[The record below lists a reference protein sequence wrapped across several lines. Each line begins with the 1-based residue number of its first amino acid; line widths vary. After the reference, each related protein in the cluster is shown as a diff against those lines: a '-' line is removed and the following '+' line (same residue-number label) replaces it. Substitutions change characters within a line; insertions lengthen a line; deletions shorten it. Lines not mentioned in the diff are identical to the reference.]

1 MRTKTVPNAMPT
13 GVRVA
18 PIRRSGPYIRT
29 SVRLHL
35 VPLPSIHPSIPA
47 TESLTHHHP
56 QAAPPLLA
64 AMTALDFMP
73 AEKAPQAGAVTN
85 NAAATAQ
92 VQHRRLEGKVAIVT
106 GGARG
111 IGEAIVRAFVR
122 HGARVV
128 IADIDD
134 AAGEALA
141 VALGGALCSYVHCD
155 VSVEADVE
163 RAVGCCVARHGRLDV
178 LCNNAGVL
186 GRQAPPVGAGT
197 GARSGGIASLDAG
210 EFDRVLRVN
219 TLGAAL
225 GMKHA
230 ARAMLQRRGGGGGG
244 SIVSVASVAGVLG
257 GMGPHAYTASKHA
270 LVGLTKNAACELGE
284 HGIRVNCVSPFGV
297 ATPMLVN
304 AWRHGHHGEDEE
316 GGRPAPVSAEE
327 VEKAEEMVRGL
338 ATLKGPTLRAGDI
351 AEAALFLASDESR
364 YISGHNLVVDGG
376 VTTSRNVIGL

>member
-1 MRTKTVPNAMPT
+1 
-13 GVRVA
+13 
-18 PIRRSGPYIRT
+18 
-29 SVRLHL
+29 
-35 VPLPSIHPSIPA
+35 
-47 TESLTHHHP
+47 
-56 QAAPPLLA
+56 
-64 AMTALDFMP
+64 MTALDFMP
-73 AEKAPQAGAVTN
+73 AEKPPQAGSVALGTTTH
-85 NAAATAQ
+85 NAAAAAAMRVCEF
-92 VQHRRLEGKVAIVT
+92 VQQRRLEGKVAIVT

-141 VALGGALCSYVHCD
+141 AALGGALCSYVHCD

-163 RAVGCCVARHGRLDV
+163 RAVGCCVARYGRLDV

-186 GRQAPPVGAGT
+186 GRQAPPSGAGA
-197 GARSGGIASLDAG
+197 GAKSGGIATLDAA

-230 ARAMLQRRGGGGGG
+230 ARAMLQRRGAGG

-304 AWRHGHHGEDEE
+304 AWRHSHHDEDED
-316 GGRPAPVSAEE
+316 GSAAAPVSAEE
-327 VEKAEEMVRGL
+327 VEKAEEMVRGM
-338 ATLKGPTLRAGDI
+338 ATLKGTTLRAGDI